1 MKRAVIAFAVLMA
14 MTVLSDVARR
24 LGWIDGEMEKRAIGL
39 VIGSMAIVTGNYL
52 PKMRLF
58 QSPNR
63 VLGWLL
69 VIAGSAYIAL
79 FVIAPLALARQ
90 AAAMIGVA
98 VIVMIAIL
106 WQPLR
111 IGVRQPAIA
120 MLLTFVYLLSTAV
133 VVYVFGRQ
141 HWTEWLHGAFFVTYL
156 VLYTLGEKQCL
167 RN

>member
-1 MKRAVIAFAVLMA
+1 MKKAMIAFAVLMA
-14 MTVLSDVARR
+14 MAAFSDVARH
-24 LGWIDGEMEKRAIGL
+24 LGWIDGAMEKRAIGL
-39 VIGSMAIVTGNYL
+39 VIGSMAIVIGNYL

-63 VLGWLL
+63 ILGWLL
-69 VIAGSAYIAL
+69 VIAGSAYVAL
-79 FVIAPLALARQ
+79 FVVAPLALARQ
-90 AAAMIGVA
+90 AAAMIGVG

-111 IGVRQPAIA
+111 VGVRQPAIA
-120 MLLTFVYLLSTAV
+120 LMLTFVYLLSTAV
-133 VVYVFGRQ
+133 AVYTFGRQ
-141 HWTEWLHGAFFVTYL
+141 HWTEWLHGAFFVAYA